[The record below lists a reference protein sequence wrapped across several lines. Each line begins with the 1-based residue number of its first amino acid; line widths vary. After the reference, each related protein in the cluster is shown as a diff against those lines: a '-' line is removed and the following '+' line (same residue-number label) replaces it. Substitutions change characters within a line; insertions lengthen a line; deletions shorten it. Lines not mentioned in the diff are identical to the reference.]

1 MSDINLTQVEEL
13 SLEELDLVAGGAR
26 RYASAHT
33 QELNDFQ
40 ESTLIADRNG
50 VRSQNTQETN
60 YFEASLFEVTETGN

>member
-33 QELNDFQ
+33 QEANDFQ

-60 YFEASLFEVTETGN
+60 YFEASLFEVTDTGK